1 MRLSLITRYIWLHKC
16 NSNVFTH
23 TGYPHLNVAKP
34 QFQIGKGLVLSPIF
48 QLPSPS
54 LNIGQSML
62 GMLGPN
68 VQLEMGWLK
77 LESNV
82 NEISNLIYGIG
93 WSYTPWG
100 LSHQSWALDVVASN
114 NQEKYLSDCKVAVN
128 QDKQLLLSR
137 Q

>member
-1 MRLSLITRYIWLHKC
+1 MCSRTRGIHTSMLQNPSSKLARVWFCHQSS
-16 NSNVFTH
+16 NS
-23 TGYPHLNVAKP
+23 
-34 QFQIGKGLVLSPIF
+34 
-48 QLPSPS
+48 PSPS